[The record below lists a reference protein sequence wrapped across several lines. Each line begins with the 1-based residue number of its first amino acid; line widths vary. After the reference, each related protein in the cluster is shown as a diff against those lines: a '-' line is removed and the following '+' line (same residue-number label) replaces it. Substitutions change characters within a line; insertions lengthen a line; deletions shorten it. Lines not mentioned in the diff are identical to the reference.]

1 MALGAF
7 SMSLNVK
14 DLDASVSFYRALGFE
29 VAGGAVE
36 QGWLIL
42 REGDTVLGL
51 FAGMIEANTLTF
63 NPGWTQGAENVAGD
77 FDDVRAIQ
85 ARLKAAGLALEQECD
100 PEGTGPAHITLFDPD
115 GNAILIDQHR

>member
-1 MALGAF
+1 MGLGAF

-14 DLDASVSFYRALGFE
+14 DLDASVAFYRALGFE
-29 VAGGAVE
+29 VSGGAAE

-51 FAGMIEANTLTF
+51 FAGLIEANTLTF

-85 ARLKAAGLALEQECD
+85 ARLKAAGLPLEQECD
-100 PEGTGPAHITLFDPD
+100 PDGTGPAHISLFDPD